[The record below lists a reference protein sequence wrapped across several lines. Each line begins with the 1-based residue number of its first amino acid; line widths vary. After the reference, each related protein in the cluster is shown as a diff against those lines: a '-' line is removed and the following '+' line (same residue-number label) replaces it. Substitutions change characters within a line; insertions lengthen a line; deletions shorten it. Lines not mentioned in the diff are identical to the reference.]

1 MSNDVSRSD
10 RDPARDAILLEA
22 DSAVVEQSAA
32 MKKRVAEHL
41 DEARSRMTVAFEQAA
56 RCDEPLHFTAAG
68 EHIADDAS
76 SVLSTD
82 AVRSNN

>member
-1 MSNDVSRSD
+1 
-10 RDPARDAILLEA
+10 
-22 DSAVVEQSAA
+22 
-32 MKKRVAEHL
+32 
-41 DEARSRMTVAFEQAA
+41 MTVAFEQAA
-56 RCDEPLHFTAAG
+56 RCDEPLHVTAAG

>member
-1 MSNDVSRSD
+1 LNKA
-10 RDPARDAILLEA
+10 PAL
-22 DSAVVEQSAA
+22 
-32 MKKRVAEHL
+32 KKRVAEHL
-41 DEARSRMTVAFEQAA
+41 DDARSRMTVAFEQAA